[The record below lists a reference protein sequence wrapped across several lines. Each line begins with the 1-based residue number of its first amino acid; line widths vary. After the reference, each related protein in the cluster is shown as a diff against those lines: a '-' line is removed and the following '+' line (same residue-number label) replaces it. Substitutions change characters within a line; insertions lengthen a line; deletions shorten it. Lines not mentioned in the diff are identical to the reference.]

1 MRIAII
7 GVGGVGGCLGAA
19 LLRAGHDVLFV
30 ARGKNAGALQRR
42 GLAVLHMLEK
52 PSAGPSLGAS
62 KSADAGPSRSASK
75 PAGAERPSGI
85 GRSFFQRRINVVANP
100 AGQAPVEAALLCMKR
115 YDLIKALRTHAGWLA
130 ACGSVV
136 TLQNGLDAP
145 RTAAELLP
153 AAKVVGG
160 TVQVV
165 AKLIEPGVVLREGDA
180 LHINLAKADGK
191 ATERLRRLHAAL
203 AATEITSDIHRNMQT
218 MLWTKFLMVACSSS
232 INAAMRCGFDAMA
245 GNPAMPWLLDIAMQ
259 EALAVAH
266 ALAVPLPADIEAR
279 TRAALR
285 NVFAHG
291 GKASLLTDLEH
302 GRPLELEWLS
312 GAVHRMGEKA
322 DVPTPLHTAIRRE
335 LLPLAAG
342 QRR

>member
-30 ARGKNAGALQRR
+30 ARGENARALRHR
-42 GLAVLHMLEK
+42 GLAVRHVLEG
-52 PSAGPSLGAS
+52 PGAGPYCGAS
-62 KSADAGPSRSASK
+62 ETG
-75 PAGAERPSGI
+75 GAERSNGAGAP
-85 GRSFFQRRINVVANP
+85 FVQRRINVVANP
-100 AGQAPVEAALLCMKR
+100 AGQPPVEAALLCMKR
-115 YDLIKALRTHAGWLA
+115 YDLVEAVQTHAGWLA
-130 ACGSVV
+130 SCGSVI

-145 RTAAELLP
+145 RTAVGLLP
-153 AAKVVGG
+153 AGKVVGG

-165 AKLIEPGVVLREGDA
+165 AKLLEPGVILREGGA
-180 LHINLAKADGK
+180 LHINLARPNGEI
-191 ATERLRRLHAAL
+191 TERLRRLHAAL

>member
-30 ARGKNAGALQRR
+30 ARGENAHALRHR
-42 GLAVLHMLEK
+42 GLAVRHVLEG
-52 PSAGPSLGAS
+52 PGAGPYCGAS
-62 KSADAGPSRSASK
+62 ETG
-75 PAGAERPSGI
+75 GAERSNGAGAP
-85 GRSFFQRRINVVANP
+85 FVQRRINVVANP
-100 AGQAPVEAALLCMKR
+100 AGQPPVEAALLCMKR
-115 YDLIKALRTHAGWLA
+115 YDLVEAVQTHAGWLA
-130 ACGSVV
+130 SCGSVI

-145 RTAAELLP
+145 RTAVGLLP
-153 AAKVVGG
+153 AGKVVGG

-165 AKLIEPGVVLREGDA
+165 AKLLEPGVILREGGA
-180 LHINLAKADGK
+180 LHINLARPNGEI
-191 ATERLRRLHAAL
+191 TERLRRLHAAL

-232 INAAMRCGFDAMA
+232 INAAMRCGIDAMA

-312 GAVHRMGEKA
+312 GTVHRMGEKA
-322 DVPTPLHTAIRRE
+322 GVPTPLHTAIRRE